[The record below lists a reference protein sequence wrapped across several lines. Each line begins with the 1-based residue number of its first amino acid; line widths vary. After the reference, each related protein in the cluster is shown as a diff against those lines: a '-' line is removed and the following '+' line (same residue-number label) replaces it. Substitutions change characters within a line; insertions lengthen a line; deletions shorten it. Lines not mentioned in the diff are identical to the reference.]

1 MSEKRKDKKGRIFRS
16 GEGQR
21 PNKTYFYCY
30 HRNGDKKW
38 CYVYAPTLEELR
50 QKEEVIQRDLLD
62 GIDYA
67 GGEITVAELVD
78 RYINL
83 RRGLKENSMRAYGS
97 AINRIHTDPFGSR
110 MIRSVRLS
118 DGKGWFVSLHDKGL
132 KQNTIGILQSVL
144 RPAFEMAV
152 DDDMIRK
159 NPFKFKLSDVI
170 PNDAYV
176 RSALTKAQQERYL
189 QFIRDHGKD
198 NYYDDIVILLG
209 TGLRVSELYG
219 LTKADIDFDRRCIH
233 INKQLCRTADKP
245 YFIAPLKTSSGNRSI
260 PMTDTDYMAFRRVL
274 ENRGHPKVEVMVDEY
289 SGFLFLDKDG
299 KPKVAMHLENYMRGM
314 QRKYIKKHGNTLSRV
329 TPHVLRHTFCTNMQQ
344 AGIDIKSL
352 QYLMGHSN
360 ASVTLDVYTH
370 SDFESAER
378 AFRQIAEAL

>member
-21 PNKTYFYCY
+21 PNKTYFYRY

-198 NYYDDIVILLG
+198 NYYDDIMILLG